1 MKKTNKK
8 GFTIVELVIV
18 IAVIAILAA
27 VLIPT
32 FSGVVEKAR
41 QSAAL
46 QAARN
51 ANTEYLATLD
61 FSKVS
66 MEDQDYTIVSGD
78 YAFAVTAGTFSSTPL
93 TTAPASGKVL
103 DGRTTA
109 GTFTMKTGT
118 ITITDGKVTAMSLS

>member
-32 FSGVVEKAR
+32 FSGVVTKAK
-41 QSAAL
+41 QSAAM
-46 QAARN
+46 QAAKN

-61 FSKVS
+61 FKTAS
-66 MEDQDYTIVSGD
+66 MEDQDYTVVAGG
-78 YAFAVTAGTFSSTPL
+78 YAFAVTNGSFDSTVIKTTVSSGDVLVVSDDGTFELQTS
-93 TTAPASGKVL
+93 
-103 DGRTTA
+103 
-109 GTFTMKTGT
+109 KTVT
-118 ITITDGKVTAMSLS
+118 IAANTYVATVG